1 MFGECANQRVSRT
14 TDRHNRQVV
23 FPPLLSDLRR
33 LSRHQ
38 VRRDAVAGLTVAAYA
53 VPQVMAYSALAGLP
67 PQSGLWVLAVV
78 VPVYLLFGSSRYLS
92 VGPESTTALLTAAT
106 LSPLALGDPV
116 KYATLAS
123 LLALLLG
130 GLALLAWLL
139 RLGFLGDLLSKP
151 ILVGYMAGVAVI
163 MIVSQLSK
171 VTGITID
178 GTTLADEVS
187 SFVSNLDDL
196 QWPTLAM
203 ATGVLV
209 ILLAVSPRFPR
220 VPVPLIVVLTAT
232 AVTTIFDLGDAGLAT
247 VGEIPTG
254 LPTIGLWSITGDDV
268 TALLLPAV
276 GLLVVAYSDNL
287 LTARMFGARHH
298 DQVDSNR
305 ELLGLGTINIT
316 SAAFQGFPVSSS
328 ASRSAIASLSGA
340 RTQLFGLTMSV
351 AIVVIL
357 LGASSVLASFPLA
370 ALGALVIYA
379 ATKLVDV
386 VEFRRLLAFRRR
398 EFALAVTATASVL
411 AFGILYGILA
421 AIAISIAEMLTRV
434 ARPHAAVLGQETGLA
449 GWHDV
454 DDYPQ
459 ATQIPGLLVF
469 RYDSPLFFANAN
481 DFVADARA
489 ALDAAERT
497 PDWLLLNM
505 EAIVQ
510 VDITGLD
517 GLQQLVEECEHR
529 GIQVALVR
537 VKLSIARLLMR
548 HGVGRRIGQSMIF
561 PTMPT
566 AVEAFSLRSTPGS
579 GA

>member
-1 MFGECANQRVSRT
+1 MFGECANRPVRGRA
-14 TDRHNRQVV
+14 DRHNRLVV
-23 FPPLLSDLRR
+23 FPALLGDLRG
-33 LSRHQ
+33 LSRRR
-38 VRRDAVAGLTVAAYA
+38 VRSDVLAGLTVAAYA

-92 VGPESTTALLTAAT
+92 MGPESTTALLTAAT

-163 MIVSQLSK
+163 MIVSQLGK
-171 VTGITID
+171 VTGVSVV
-178 GTTLADEVS
+178 GTTLADELS
-187 SFVSNLDDL
+187 SFMANLGDL
-196 QWPTLAM
+196 EWPTLGM
-203 ATGVLV
+203 ATAVLV
-209 ILLAVSPRFPR
+209 VLLAVSPRFPR
-220 VPVPLIVVLTAT
+220 VPIPLIVVLVATFVT
-232 AVTTIFDLGDAGLAT
+232 AVFDLSDAGLST
-247 VGEIPTG
+247 VGAIPAG
-254 LPTIGLWSITGDDV
+254 LPTIGLASITGDDV

-287 LTARMFGARHH
+287 LTARMFGSRHH
-298 DQVDSNR
+298 EEVDSNR
-305 ELLGLGTINIT
+305 ELLGLGAGNIT
-316 SAAFQGFPVSSS
+316 SAIVQGFPISSS

-340 RTQLFGLTMSV
+340 RTQLFGLTVSA

-379 ATKLVDV
+379 ATKLIDV
-386 VEFRRLLAFRRR
+386 AEFRRLLSFRRR
-398 EFALAVTATASVL
+398 EFALAITATASVL

-421 AIAISIAEMLTRV
+421 AIAISILELLARV
-434 ARPHAAVLGQETGLA
+434 ARPHAAVLGQEPGLA
-449 GWHDV
+449 GWHDL
-454 DDYPQ
+454 DDYPE
-459 ATQIPGLLVF
+459 AHQIPGLLVF

-481 DFVADARA
+481 DFVADATA
-489 ALDAAERT
+489 ALDEADPQPE
-497 PDWLLLNM
+497 WLLINM

-529 GIQVALVR
+529 GIAVALVR
-537 VKLSIARLLMR
+537 VKLSVVRLLMR
-548 HGVGRRIGQSMIF
+548 HGVGARIGRDLIF
-561 PTMPT
+561 PTLPT
-566 AVEAFSLRSTPGS
+566 AVDAFAARNS